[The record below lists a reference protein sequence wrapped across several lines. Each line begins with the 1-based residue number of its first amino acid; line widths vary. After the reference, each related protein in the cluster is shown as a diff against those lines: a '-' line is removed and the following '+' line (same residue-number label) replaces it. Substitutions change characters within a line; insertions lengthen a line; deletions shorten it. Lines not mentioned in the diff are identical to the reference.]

1 LVSRASG
8 SLCGCD
14 DRDDALEATQQGLI
28 TRNTGLL
35 ARRALIG
42 TGLWGAAAFASGC
55 EKANAQSTQPKS
67 GDLPLSLRGTA
78 QQSGILIGETVAGA
92 AIDAAGIATNAGSD
106 GRFIIG
112 FDRDAPAM
120 ATIVVTSGNRRTSRT
135 IAVAPRAY
143 QVRTISGLPAATVN
157 PPPAAMARIE
167 RDAALKARLFTSRDE
182 TARGF
187 LERFRWP
194 LTTVRITSPW
204 GAVRRLNGAI
214 QRPHYGIDLGGATG
228 TPIFAPASG
237 VVIMAEPDMHF
248 EGGIIA
254 IDHGQG
260 LLTMY
265 LHQSRLLASVGQRVA
280 AGTQIGAIGAKG
292 RATGPHL
299 CWRMRWRGR
308 QLDPSL
314 MVA

>member
-14 DRDDALEATQQGLI
+14 DRDDAVETTQQGLI
-28 TRNTGLL
+28 RPGSGLL
-35 ARRALIG
+35 ARRAVIG
-42 TGLWGAAAFASGC
+42 SGLWGMAAFASGC
-55 EKANAQSTQPKS
+55 EEANAQSTQPKTT
-67 GDLPLSLRGTA
+67 DLPLTLLGTP
-78 QQSGILIGETVAGA
+78 QQSGILVGQTVAGA
-92 AIDAAGIATNAGSD
+92 SIDAAGIATTAGSD
-106 GRFIIG
+106 GRFVIG
-112 FDRDAPAM
+112 FDRDAPPT
-120 ATIVVTSGNRRTSRT
+120 ATIVATSGGRRAVRT
-135 IAVAPRAY
+135 LAVAPRAY
-143 QVRTISGLPAATVN
+143 QVRTISGLPSATVN
-157 PPPAAMARIE
+157 PPPEAMARIE
-167 RDAALKARLFTSRDE
+167 REAALKARLFNSRDE

-194 LTTVRITSPW
+194 LNEVRVTSPW
-204 GAVRRLNGAI
+204 GAVRRLNGAL

-237 VVIMAEPDMHF
+237 IVIMAEPDMHF

-260 LLTMY
+260 LLTIY
-265 LHQSRLLASVGQRVA
+265 LHQSRLIATVGQRVV
-280 AGTQIGAIGAKG
+280 AGTQIGAIGSKG

-314 MVA
+314 RVG

>member
-1 LVSRASG
+1 MANL
-8 SLCGCD
+8 
-14 DRDDALEATQQGLI
+14 
-28 TRNTGLL
+28 
-35 ARRALIG
+35 
-42 TGLWGAAAFASGC
+42 ASGC
-55 EKANAQSTQPKS
+55 EQAIAQPAQEKT
-67 GDLPLSLRGTA
+67 GDLAVTLRGTP
-78 QQSGILIGETVAGA
+78 QQSGILVGETAPRA
-92 AIDAAGIATNAGSD
+92 TIDAAGVVTQAGSD

-112 FDRDAPAM
+112 FDRDAPAT
-120 ATIVVTSGNRRTSRT
+120 ASIVVTSGTRR
-135 IAVAPRAY
+135 AVRMLNIAPRSY

-167 RDAALKARLFTSRDE
+167 REAALKARLFNSRDDV
-182 TARGF
+182 ARGF
-187 LERFRWP
+187 TERFRWP
-194 LTTVRITSPW
+194 LESVRITSPW
-204 GAVRRLNGAI
+204 GAVRRLNGAL

-237 VVIMAEPDMHF
+237 LVIMAEPDMHF

-260 LLTMY
+260 LISIY
-265 LHQSRLLASVGQRVA
+265 LHQSRLVASVGQRVI

-299 CWRMRWRGR
+299 CWRLRWRGR

-314 MVA
+314 LVA

>member
-1 LVSRASG
+1 MAS
-8 SLCGCD
+8 
-14 DRDDALEATQQGLI
+14 
-28 TRNTGLL
+28 
-35 ARRALIG
+35 
-42 TGLWGAAAFASGC
+42 FASGC
-55 EKANAQSTQPKS
+55 EQAIAQPAQEKT
-67 GDLPLSLRGTA
+67 GALPLILRGTP
-78 QQSGILIGETVAGA
+78 QQSGILVGETVARA
-92 AIDAAGIATNAGSD
+92 TIDAAGVNTQAGSD

-112 FDRDAPAM
+112 FDRDAPAT
-120 ATIVVTSGNRRTSRT
+120 ASIVVTSGNRRALRT
-135 IAVAPRAY
+135 FNVAPRSY

-167 RDAALKARLFTSRDE
+167 REAALKARLFNSRDDV
-182 TARGF
+182 ARGF
-187 LERFRWP
+187 TERFRWP
-194 LTTVRITSPW
+194 LESVRVTSPW
-204 GAVRRLNGAI
+204 GAVRRLNGAL

-237 VVIMAEPDMHF
+237 LVIMAEPDMHF

-260 LLTMY
+260 LISIY
-265 LHQSRLLASVGQRVA
+265 LHQSRLIASVGQRVV

-299 CWRMRWRGR
+299 CWRLRWRGR

-314 MVA
+314 LVA